1 MSGAAA
7 HWYSTYQGGTCG
19 TVQIPVAYGP
29 TTTIAAALG
38 SRTLVVTAYDGIHVL
53 ALGTGVDLWHGRV
66 TGIPGNVGN
75 PVIVNDPAKGA
86 VVYVEDGGK
95 LYALSVPPVAAVV
108 ANRR

>member
-1 MSGAAA
+1 
-7 HWYSTYQGGTCG
+7 
-19 TVQIPVAYGP
+19 
-29 TTTIAAALG
+29 
-38 SRTLVVTAYDGIHVL
+38 
-53 ALGTGVDLWHGRV
+53 
-66 TGIPGNVGN
+66 VGN